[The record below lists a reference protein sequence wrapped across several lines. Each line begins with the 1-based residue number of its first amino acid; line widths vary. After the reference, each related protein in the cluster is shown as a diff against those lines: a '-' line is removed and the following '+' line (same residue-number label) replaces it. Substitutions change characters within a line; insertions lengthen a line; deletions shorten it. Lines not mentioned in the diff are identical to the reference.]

1 MNNLYITEP
10 DHNLIVSAI
19 QLIQNNYDRDAVI
32 YATRKFCD
40 AITNPL
46 EQSLPDESWSG
57 FIGRYRG
64 VPVYCIKKEVSND
77 SWAIVLPQY
86 NFDVGES
93 ENG

>member
-1 MNNLYITEP
+1 MNNLYVTKP
-10 DHNLIVSAI
+10 DHNLLISAI
-19 QLIQNNYDRDAVI
+19 NLIKNNYDHNAVI
-32 YATRKFCD
+32 YATRKFCN

-46 EQSLPDESWSG
+46 EQLLPDESWSG

-64 VPVYCIKKEVSND
+64 ASVYCIKKEVSDD